1 MISEDRVEA
10 AVEYLRDTARQYG
23 QARGRALYTENA
35 LRRVKALNM
44 PAEGAVAARE
54 STAYAS
60 DAYEAALSEMENA
73 VAEAETIR
81 ALREAAAYTIEVWRS
96 QNSARKQGANL

>member
-23 QARGRALYTENA
+23 QARGRALYTENN

-44 PAEGAVAARE
+44 PPEGAVAARE
-54 STAYAS
+54 AEAYAS
-60 DAYEAALSEMENA
+60 VAYRDALEDMENA

-81 ALREAAAYTIEVWRS
+81 ALRDAAIYTIEVWRS
-96 QNSARKQGANL
+96 QNSTRRQGNI